1 MLIQPAAPGAATLE
15 LDVPADFHEVPLAAQ
30 TENRV
35 AAQLQ
40 VLEDLGLDDPAQREA
55 VSLYLEA
62 LTARLGTDNVV
73 GSAFCVVQIDGHP
86 STASLSVALQPTRTP
101 DAGLAVLAAAE
112 TLHREGRHIRIEVVT
127 LARQPAV
134 VAMAERAE
142 PAAGDSGRPRAAEGV
157 RELSVLVPVPD
168 HQQAV
173 IVTLSTPCLQDWDV
187 YERLTLDIARS
198 LKVLGAPADLTR

>member
-1 MLIQPAAPGAATLE
+1 VLIQPPAPGAATLE
-15 LDVPADFHEVPLAAQ
+15 LDVPADFHEVPLDAQ

-73 GSAFCVVQIDGHP
+73 GSAFCVVQIHGHP
-86 STASLSVALQPTRTP
+86 STASLSLALQPTHTP
-101 DAGLAVLAAAE
+101 DAGLAVLGAAE
-112 TLHREGRHIRIEVVT
+112 ALHREGRHGRVEVVT
-127 LARQPAV
+127 LGGRPAV
-134 VAMAERAE
+134 VAMAER
-142 PAAGDSGRPRAAEGV
+142 PGRADDRDGPRATDSV

-168 HQQAV
+168 QRQAV
-173 IVTLSTPCLQDWDV
+173 VVTLSTPCLQDWDV

-198 LKVLGAPADLTR
+198 LRVRAAPADLTG